1 MRFIW
6 FFLSATITTALI
18 IILNTPI
25 TVGKSKTPR
34 LGMFLSPHKGF
45 WQNAEPK
52 NVSFNENITLKGLK
66 TTADVYF
73 DDRLVPHIYAK
84 NNKDAYFVQGFIHA
98 KFRLWQ
104 MDFQT
109 YVAGGRLCEIRGK
122 DSAALAVDKYFRR
135 LGMVYAAEN
144 AMNFIAEDDSMMQV
158 MNAYTAGVN
167 AYINQLKESQVP
179 LEYKLLDYKPEPWT
193 NLKTALFLKLMSF
206 DLTGRD
212 DDIVFTNGKTFFGY
226 DDFMKIFPNHQD
238 SLDPII
244 PKGTVFQKPSINVK
258 KPFNID
264 SAYLLKRDVFTVPR
278 PVTPSIDNGS
288 NNWVVG
294 ASKTKNQ
301 RPILCNDPHLGLNL
315 PSLWYEMQITT
326 PDYSSYG
333 ATFPGSP
340 AIIIGFNND
349 IAWGVTNAGR
359 DVKDYYELEFK
370 DSTLKEYWFNGDW
383 KEATIRNE
391 VIKIKGS
398 KDSIIEKIAITDFGV
413 VMYDKKYQS
422 RNKDGK
428 YIAVRWTAHDPSN
441 ELKTFVK
448 LNRAKNYQD
457 YKAAIS
463 HFVCPGQNFAFAA
476 KNGDIA
482 ITQQGKFVAK
492 WYQQGDFL
500 MPGTDSSFMWQGFI
514 SNDENPQQ
522 YNPSRGFVSSA
533 NQKSVDS
540 TYPYYL
546 GRAGNFPPY
555 RGFIINR
562 ILKAATSV
570 TVDDMKN
577 MQTNNYN
584 VFAETALPVLLKY
597 LDQSNLNKPAKEYIE
612 LLNYWKKDNAV
623 DEKPATFFQL
633 WWDSL
638 DALIFDDEFLQSR
651 LDLPNRL
658 TSALIDNIIHDST
671 FKFIDNI
678 YTPQKET
685 LREQI
690 NIAFQQAVIGANQL
704 VKEGRLAWGKYRETS
719 VLHQTKLPQLSKL
732 HINTSGNGLCI
743 NATKESHGP
752 SWRMVVSLTDN
763 IEAFAVYPGGQS
775 GNPGSQYY
783 DNFID
788 TWAQGKYFNLL
799 FLNESQIKSHK
810 KIKWHITFSKI

>member
-1 MRFIW
+1 MRFFW
-6 FFLSATITTALI
+6 FLLSAIITTSLI
-18 IILNTPI
+18 IGLNMQL

-34 LGMFLSPHKGF
+34 LGMFLSPQKGF

-52 NVSFNENITLKGLK
+52 DISFDENVTLKGLK
-66 TTADVYF
+66 TNADVYF

-84 NNKDAYFVQGFIHA
+84 NNKDAYFVQGFLHA

-109 YVAGGRLCEIRGK
+109 YVAGGRLSEIRGK
-122 DSAALAVDKYFRR
+122 DSAALAVDKFFRR
-135 LGMVYAAEN
+135 LGMLYAAEN
-144 AMNFIAEDDSMMQV
+144 AMNFISEDDSMMQV

-167 AYINQLKESQVP
+167 SYINQLKESQYP

-212 DDIVFTNGKTFFGY
+212 DDILYSNAKTFFGY
-226 DDFMKIFPNHQD
+226 DDFMKLFPNQQD

-244 PKGTVFQKPSINVK
+244 PKKTIFQKPAIVVK
-258 KPFNID
+258 KPINFD

-278 PVTPSIDNGS
+278 PLTPSIDNGS

-326 PDYSSYG
+326 PESSTYG
-333 ATFPGSP
+333 ASFPGSP

-370 DSTLKEYWFNGDW
+370 DSTMKEYWFQNDW
-383 KEATIRNE
+383 KPSIIRTE
-391 VIKIKGS
+391 VIKEKGS

-448 LNRAKNYQD
+448 LNSAKNYQD
-457 YKAAIS
+457 YKTAINN
-463 HFVCPGQNFAFAA
+463 FVCPGQNFAFAA

-492 WYQQGDFL
+492 WNQQGDFI

-514 SNDENPQQ
+514 PNDENPHQ
-522 YNPSRGFVSSA
+522 YNPTRGFVSSA
-533 NQKSVDS
+533 NQKSVDT

-546 GRAGNFPPY
+546 GRAGNFPQY
-555 RGFIINR
+555 RGLIINR
-562 ILKAATSV
+562 FLNAANNVSV
-570 TVDDMKN
+570 EDMKA

-597 LDQSNLNKPAKEYIE
+597 LEEDKLDKQNKDYMQ
-612 LLNYWKKDNAV
+612 LLKYWKKEYMH
-623 DEKPATFFQL
+623 DEKPATIFQL

-638 DALIFDDEFLQSR
+638 DAVIFDDEFLQSR
-651 LDLPNRL
+651 LDLPHRL
-658 TSALIDNIIHDST
+658 TSSLIDNILHDST
-671 FKFIDNI
+671 YKFIDNI
-678 YTPQKET
+678 YTVHKET

-690 NIAFQQAVIGANQL
+690 NVAFLKASKEIKKL
-704 VKEGRLAWGKYRETS
+704 DKEGKLAWGKYRETM
-719 VLHQTKLPQLSKL
+719 VLHSTKLPQLSKMQ
-732 HINTSGNGLCI
+732 INTSGNGFCI
-743 NATKESHGP
+743 NATKDNHGP
-752 SWRMVVSLTDN
+752 SWRMIVSMTDN
-763 IEAFAVYPGGQS
+763 IEAYAVYPGGQS
-775 GNPGSQYY
+775 GNPGSLYY
-783 DNFID
+783 DNFIES
-788 TWAQGKYFNLL
+788 WSIGKYYSLL
-799 FLNESQIKSHK
+799 FLTEEKMKRNSRT
-810 KIKWHITFSKI
+810 KWHMKFSNI

>member
-1 MRFIW
+1 MRFFW
-6 FFLSATITTALI
+6 FFLSATITTSLI
-18 IILNTPI
+18 IVLNMQLTL
-25 TVGKSKTPR
+25 GKSKSPR
-34 LGMFLSPHKGF
+34 LGMFLSPQKGF

-52 NVSFNENITLKGLK
+52 DVSFDESVNLNGLK
-66 TTADVYF
+66 SNADVYF

-84 NNKDAYFVQGFIHA
+84 NNKDAYYLQGFLHA

-109 YVAGGRLCEIRGK
+109 YVAGGRLSEIRGK
-122 DSAALAVDKYFRR
+122 DSAALAVDKFFRR

-144 AMNFIAEDDSMMQV
+144 AIKFISEDDSMVQV

-167 AYINQLKESQVP
+167 AYINQLKESQYP

-212 DDIVFTNGKTFFGY
+212 DDILYTNAKTFFGY
-226 DDFMKIFPNHQD
+226 DDFMKLFPNNQD

-244 PKGTVFQKPSINVK
+244 PKKTIFQKPSIIVK
-258 KPFNID
+258 KPINFD

-294 ASKTKNQ
+294 SSKTKNQ

-326 PDYSSYG
+326 PEYSTYG
-333 ATFPGSP
+333 ASFPGSP
-340 AIIIGFNND
+340 AVIIGFNND

-370 DSTLKEYWFNGDW
+370 DSTMKEYWFQNDW
-383 KEATIRNE
+383 KPSTIRTE
-391 VIKIKGS
+391 VIKVKGS
-398 KDSIIEKIAITDFGV
+398 KDSIVEKIAITDFGV

-448 LNRAKNYQD
+448 LNSAKNYQD
-457 YKAAIS
+457 YKTAINN
-463 HFVCPGQNFAFAA
+463 FVCPGQNFAFAA

-492 WYQQGDFL
+492 WNQQGDFL

-514 SNDENPQQ
+514 PNEENPSQ

-546 GRAGNFPPY
+546 GRAANFPQY
-555 RGFIINR
+555 RGLIINR
-562 ILKAATSV
+562 FLNAANNV
-570 TVDDMKN
+570 TADDMKD

-597 LDQSNLNKPAKEYIE
+597 LDEEKLDKKDKDYIE
-612 LLNYWKKDNAV
+612 LLKYWKKENV
-623 DEKPATFFQL
+623 HDEKPATIFQL

-638 DALIFDDEFLQSR
+638 DAVIFDDEFLQSR
-651 LDLPNRL
+651 LDLPHRL
-658 TSALIDNIIHDST
+658 TSSLIDNILHDT
-671 FKFIDNI
+671 TYKFIDNI
-678 YTPQKET
+678 YTAQKET

-690 NIAFQQAVIGANQL
+690 NIAFQKASKEMKKL
-704 VKEGRLAWGKYRETS
+704 DKEGNLAWGKYRETM
-719 VLHQTKLPQLSKL
+719 VLHSTKLPQLSKMN
-732 HINTSGNGLCI
+732 INTSGNGFCI
-743 NATKESHGP
+743 NATKENHGP
-752 SWRMVVSLTDN
+752 SWRMVVSMTDE
-763 IEAFAVYPGGQS
+763 IEAYAVYPGGQS
-775 GNPGSQYY
+775 GNPGSVYY

-788 TWAQGKYFNLL
+788 SWAKGKYYNLL
-799 FLNESQIKSHK
+799 FLSED
-810 KIKWHITFSKI
+810 KIKNNKRTKWHMRFNKI

>member
-1 MRFIW
+1 MQ
-6 FFLSATITTALI
+6 L
-18 IILNTPI
+18 

-34 LGMFLSPHKGF
+34 LGMFLSPQKGF

-52 NVSFNENITLKGLK
+52 DISFNENVTLKGLK
-66 TTADVYF
+66 TNADVYF

-84 NNKDAYFVQGFIHA
+84 NNKDAYFVQGFLHA

-109 YVAGGRLCEIRGK
+109 YVAGGRLSEIRGK
-122 DSAALAVDKYFRR
+122 DSAALAVDKFFRR
-135 LGMVYAAEN
+135 LGMLYAAEN
-144 AMNFIAEDDSMMQV
+144 AMNFISEDDSMMQV

-167 AYINQLKESQVP
+167 SYINQLKESQYP

-212 DDIVFTNGKTFFGY
+212 DDILYSNAKTFFGY
-226 DDFMKIFPNHQD
+226 DDFMKLFPNQQD

-244 PKGTVFQKPSINVK
+244 PKKTIFQKPAIVVK
-258 KPFNID
+258 KPINFD

-278 PVTPSIDNGS
+278 PLTPSIDNGS

-294 ASKTKNQ
+294 SSKTKNQ

-326 PDYSSYG
+326 PESSAYG
-333 ATFPGSP
+333 ASFPGSP

-370 DSTLKEYWFNGDW
+370 DSTMKEYWFQNDW
-383 KEATIRNE
+383 KPSIIRTE
-391 VIKIKGS
+391 VIKVKGS

-448 LNRAKNYQD
+448 LNSAKNYQD
-457 YKAAIS
+457 YKTAINN
-463 HFVCPGQNFAFAA
+463 FVCPGQNFAFAA

-492 WYQQGDFL
+492 WNQQGDFI

-514 SNDENPQQ
+514 PNDENPHQ
-522 YNPSRGFVSSA
+522 YNPTRGFVSSA
-533 NQKSVDS
+533 NQKSVDT

-546 GRAGNFPPY
+546 GRAGNFPQY
-555 RGFIINR
+555 RGLIINR
-562 ILKAATSV
+562 FLNAANNVSV
-570 TVDDMKN
+570 EDMKA

-597 LDQSNLNKPAKEYIE
+597 LEEDKLDKQNKDYMQ
-612 LLNYWKKDNAV
+612 LLKYWKTEYV
-623 DEKPATFFQL
+623 HDEKPATIFQL

-638 DALIFDDEFLQSR
+638 DAVIFDDEFLQSR
-651 LDLPNRL
+651 LDLPHRL
-658 TSALIDNIIHDST
+658 TSSLIDNILHDST
-671 FKFIDNI
+671 YKFIDNI
-678 YTPQKET
+678 YTVHKET

-690 NIAFQQAVIGANQL
+690 NVAFLKASKEIKKL
-704 VKEGRLAWGKYRETS
+704 DKEGKLAWGKYRETM
-719 VLHQTKLPQLSKL
+719 VLHSTKLPQLSKMQ
-732 HINTSGNGLCI
+732 INTSGNGFCI
-743 NATKESHGP
+743 NATKDNHGP
-752 SWRMVVSLTDN
+752 SWRMIVSMTDN
-763 IEAFAVYPGGQS
+763 IEAYAVYPGGQS
-775 GNPGSQYY
+775 GNPGSLYY
-783 DNFID
+783 DNFIES
-788 TWAQGKYFNLL
+788 WSIGKYYSLL
-799 FLNESQIKSHK
+799 FLTEEKMKRNSRT
-810 KIKWHITFSKI
+810 KWHMKFSNI

>member
-6 FFLSATITTALI
+6 FFLSATITTVLI
-18 IILNTPI
+18 FVLNTPF

-34 LGMFLSPHKGF
+34 LGMFLSPQKGF
-45 WQNAEPK
+45 WQNAEAK
-52 NVSFNENITLKGLK
+52 NASFNESISLKGLK

-84 NNKDAYFVQGFIHA
+84 NSADAYFVQGFLHA

-109 YVAGGRLCEIRGK
+109 YVAGGRLSEIRGK

-135 LGMVYAAEN
+135 MGMVYAAEN
-144 AMNFIAEDDSMMQV
+144 AMNFIADDDSMKQV

-167 AYINQLKESQVP
+167 AYINQLKESQIP
-179 LEYKLLDYKPEPWT
+179 LEYKLLDYQPEPWT

-212 DDIVFTNGKTFFGY
+212 DDIVFTNAKTFFGY

-244 PKGTVFQKPSINVK
+244 PKGTAFQNPSVIVK
-258 KPFNID
+258 KPSNID
-264 SAYLLKRDVFTVPR
+264 SAYLIKRDVFTVPR

-294 ASKTKNQ
+294 SSKTKNQ

-326 PDYSSYG
+326 PEFSTYG

-340 AIIIGFNND
+340 AVIIGFNND

-398 KDSIIEKIAITDFGV
+398 KDSIVERIAITDFGV

-448 LNRAKNYQD
+448 LNSAKNYQD
-457 YKAAIS
+457 YKVAIS
-463 HFVCPGQNFAFAA
+463 NFVCPGQNFAFAA

-482 ITQQGKFVAK
+482 MTQQGKFVAK
-492 WYQQGDFL
+492 WNQQGDFL
-500 MPGTDSSFMWQGFI
+500 MPGSDSSFMWQGFI
-514 SNDENPQQ
+514 PNEENPYQF
-522 YNPSRGFVSSA
+522 NPARGFVSSA

-555 RGFIINR
+555 RGLIINR
-562 ILKAATSV
+562 ILRASSNI
-570 TVDDMKN
+570 TVDDMKS

-584 VFAETALPVLLKY
+584 VFAETALPLLLKN
-597 LDQSNLNKPAKEYIE
+597 LDHSRLNKPAKDYIE
-612 LLNYWKKDNAV
+612 LLNYWKKDNVV

-678 YTPQKET
+678 YTPHKET

-690 NIAFQQAVIGANQL
+690 NLAFTQAVKSAITL
-704 VKEGRLAWGKYRETS
+704 EKEGKLAWGKFRETS
-719 VLHQTKLPQLSKL
+719 VMHQTKLPQLSKL
-732 HINTSGNGLCI
+732 HINTSGSGLCI
-743 NATKESHGP
+743 NATKETHGP
-752 SWRMVVSLTDN
+752 SWRMIVSMTDE
-763 IEAFAVYPGGQS
+763 IEAYAIYPGGQS
-775 GNPGSQYY
+775 GNPGSYYY

-788 TWAQGKYFNLL
+788 SWAQGKYYKLL
-799 FLNESQIKSHK
+799 FLTVDKMKTHK
-810 KIKWHITFSKI
+810 NMKWHMKFSNI